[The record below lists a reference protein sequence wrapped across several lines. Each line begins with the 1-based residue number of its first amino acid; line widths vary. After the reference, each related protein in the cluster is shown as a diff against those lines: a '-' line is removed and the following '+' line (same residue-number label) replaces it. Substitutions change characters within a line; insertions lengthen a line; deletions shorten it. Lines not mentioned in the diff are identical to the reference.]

1 MSGLEGWDPARTAFL
16 VMDCQN
22 DICHERGAF
31 TGPIAGQIRGSGV
44 FDVIAA
50 CLAAARAAG
59 VLVVHVRHLV
69 DPWMGHDAQ
78 ESSRVLR
85 GMRRLGVL
93 GPGSWGAEIID
104 QVAPLAGE
112 PVVDKYRI
120 NAFAGT
126 DLDRMLRQSGIDS
139 LVLSGVSTSFVVEG
153 TARDAVDRG
162 FRTAVVADGCV
173 DLQEE
178 SHRVALERVLPML
191 ATVTDSAA
199 VTGWLGTAPSRP
211 QPAAT
216 LR

>member
-1 MSGLEGWDPARTAFL
+1 MSGLQGWEPTRTAFL
-16 VMDCQN
+16 VLDCQN
-22 DICHERGAF
+22 DICHEQGAF

-44 FDVIAA
+44 FAAIGA
-50 CLAAARAAG
+50 CLTAARAAG
-59 VLVVHVRHLV
+59 ILVVHVRHLV
-69 DPWMGHDAQ
+69 DPWLGPDAR

-93 GPGSWGAEIID
+93 APDTWGAQILDE
-104 QVAPLAGE
+104 VAPADGE

-120 NAFAGT
+120 SAFAGT
-126 DLDRMLRQSGIDS
+126 DLDRMLRQSGVDS

-178 SHRVALERVLPML
+178 SHRVALEHVLPLL
-191 ATVTDSAA
+191 ATVTDTTA
-199 VTGWLGTAPSRP
+199 VTGWLGAV
-211 QPAAT
+211 PAASP
-216 LR
+216 R

>member
-1 MSGLEGWDPARTAFL
+1 MPGLDGWDPARTALL

-22 DICHERGAF
+22 DICHEQGAF

-44 FDVIAA
+44 FDAIAA

-59 VLVVHVRHLV
+59 MLVVHVRHLV
-69 DPWMGHDAQ
+69 DPWPVAGAP

-93 GPGSWGAEIID
+93 TPGSWGAQILDE
-104 QVAPLAGE
+104 VAPADGE
-112 PVVDKYRI
+112 AVVDKYRI
-120 NAFAGT
+120 SAFAGT
-126 DLDRMLRQSGIDS
+126 DLDRMLRRSGVDG

-162 FRTAVVADGCV
+162 FCTAVVADGCV
-173 DLQEE
+173 DLQED

-191 ATVTDSAA
+191 ATVTDSTAVASWLSAA
-199 VTGWLGTAPSRP
+199 RP
-211 QPAAT
+211 VPT

>member
-16 VMDCQN
+16 VLDCQN

-44 FDVIAA
+44 FEAIGA

-59 VLVVHVRHLV
+59 LLVVHVRHLV
-69 DPWMGHDAQ
+69 DPWLGADAQ
-78 ESSRVLR
+78 EGSRVLR

-93 GPGSWGAEIID
+93 VPGTWGAQIVDE
-104 QVAPLAGE
+104 VAPVDGE
-112 PVVDKYRI
+112 PVIDKYRI
-120 NAFAGT
+120 SAFAGT
-126 DLDRMLRQSGIDS
+126 DLDRMLRQSGGDS

-178 SHRVALERVLPML
+178 SHRVALRHVLPML
-191 ATVTDSAA
+191 TTVTDTAA
-199 VTGWLGTAPSRP
+199 VAGWLGAV
-211 QPAAT
+211 PASAT
-216 LR
+216 TR

>member
-16 VMDCQN
+16 VLDCQN

-44 FDVIAA
+44 FDAIGA
-50 CLAAARAAG
+50 CLAATRAAG

-69 DPWMGHDAQ
+69 DPWLGADAQ
-78 ESSRVLR
+78 EGSRVLR

-93 GPGSWGAEIID
+93 VPGTWGAQIVDE
-104 QVAPLAGE
+104 VAPVDGE

-120 NAFAGT
+120 SAFAGT
-126 DLDRMLRQSGIDS
+126 DLDRMLRQSGVDS

-178 SHRVALERVLPML
+178 SHRVALRHVLPML
-191 ATVTDSAA
+191 TTVTDTAA
-199 VTGWLGTAPSRP
+199 VAGWLGAV
-211 QPAAT
+211 PASAT
-216 LR
+216 TR

>member
-1 MSGLEGWDPARTAFL
+1 MSTLDGWDPARTAFL
-16 VMDCQN
+16 VLDCQN

-59 VLVVHVRHLV
+59 ILVVHVRHLA
-69 DPWMGHDAQ
+69 DPGVRDGAV

-85 GMRRLGVL
+85 GMRRLGALV
-93 GPGSWGAEIID
+93 PGTWGAEIVD
-104 QVAPLAGE
+104 EVAPVAGE
-112 PVVDKYRI
+112 PVVDKHRI
-120 NAFAGT
+120 SAFAGT
-126 DLDRMLRQSGIDS
+126 DLDRALRQAGIDS

-162 FRTAVVADGCV
+162 FRTAVVGDGCV

-178 SHRVALERVLPML
+178 SHRVALEFVLPML
-191 ATVTDSAA
+191 TTVTDSTA
-199 VTGWLGTAPSRP
+199 VTGWLGVP
-211 QPAAT
+211 QPAT
-216 LR
+216 PLR